1 VRRARWE
8 ADDDEQRNRMIL
20 LAQTARAGDGAP

>member
-20 LAQTARAGDGAP
+20 LAQVDERFAP